1 MQPLTSCYVFAPK
14 NVPRFAPVAAETFV
28 APSSMASGFALPD
41 SMEEAAE
48 RFGWIDLVFR
58 QFLGV
63 LSSPLDLLVVYL
75 LTFFVSFRTDL
86 LSNSPYRP
94 ARRDLPDAIPAKPP
108 HPHDRP
114 AAVTET
120 PSAPGA
126 SPPRLASGEGSPP
139 F

>member
-1 MQPLTSCYVFAPK
+1 
-14 NVPRFAPVAAETFV
+14 
-28 APSSMASGFALPD
+28 
-41 SMEEAAE
+41 MEEAAE

-120 PSAPGA
+120 TAAPGA
-126 SPPRLASGEGSPP
+126 PPPRLASGEGSPP